1 MVVDATISGPPW
13 CHGESI
19 GCGLLIILGWKM
31 KVRILGVSLL
41 VGLLLGCKPV
51 PAGEAVAV
59 AAVPAP
65 EAQASAEPDD
75 GIVDTESSPYEE
87 GDPEG
92 DAPTPA
98 AFDYEPS
105 CEEAPLATHFFT
117 LVGGNTVDNC
127 GRADARLS
135 AAFDALLK
143 EAAQYDVADPDMPSQ
158 RERLLSGPSA
168 PGVPKTLGRE
178 TWWYYTA
185 CQAHQ
190 CGEHALAMLYQPEQA
205 RLVGR
210 LVSQCKAVWLGNPS
224 AEQRALIDEVRPLDP
239 ALLKGDGSCEDAA

>member
-1 MVVDATISGPPW
+1 MQRTDY
-13 CHGESI
+13 
-19 GCGLLIILGWKM
+19 LGWNM

-41 VGLLLGCKPV
+41 VGLLLGCKQV
-51 PAGEAVAV
+51 PADDAGSTTDVAPTPES
-59 AAVPAP
+59 PAK
-65 EAQASAEPDD
+65 AGAGSDAE
-75 GIVDTESSPYEE
+75 IVDTESSPYEE

-98 AFDYEPS
+98 AFDHEPS

-127 GRADARLS
+127 GRADAKVT

-143 EAAQYDVADPDMPSQ
+143 DAAPHDRADPDTPSL

-168 PGVPKTLGRE
+168 PGVPKALGSE

-190 CGEHALAMLYQPEQA
+190 CGTHQLAMLYQPEQA

-210 LVSQCKAVWLGNPS
+210 LVSHCKAVWLGNPS
-224 AEQRALIDEVRPLDP
+224 AEQRALIDEIRPLDP
-239 ALLKGDGSCEDAA
+239 ALLKDDGTCEDAE

>member
-1 MVVDATISGPPW
+1 
-13 CHGESI
+13 
-19 GCGLLIILGWKM
+19 M
-31 KVRILGVSLL
+31 KVRIFGVTLL
-41 VGLLLGCKPV
+41 VGLLLGCKQMPAGDAEGIAAVAPV
-51 PAGEAVAV
+51 PASSAKAN
-59 AAVPAP
+59 ADPAT
-65 EAQASAEPDD
+65 E
-75 GIVDTESSPYEE
+75 IVDTESSPYEE

-105 CEEAPLATHFFT
+105 CEEDPLATHFFT

-127 GRADARLS
+127 GRADAKVT

-143 EAAQYDVADPDMPSQ
+143 EAAPHDPADPDMPSL

-168 PGVPKTLGRE
+168 PGVPKTVGGE

-190 CGEHALAMLYQPEQA
+190 CGTHQLVMLYQPQHA
-205 RLVGR
+205 RMVGR
-210 LVSQCKAVWLGNPS
+210 LVSRCKVLWLGNPT
-224 AEQRALIDEVRPLDP
+224 AEQRALIDETKPVDA
-239 ALLKGDGSCEDAA
+239 ALLKDDAPCEEEG

>member
-1 MVVDATISGPPW
+1 MQRTDY
-13 CHGESI
+13 
-19 GCGLLIILGWKM
+19 LGWNM
-31 KVRILGVSLL
+31 KVRILGVTLL
-41 VGLLLGCKPV
+41 VGLLLGCKQMPAGDVEGVAAAVPV
-51 PAGEAVAV
+51 PASPGKPSADSVA
-59 AAVPAP
+59 
-65 EAQASAEPDD
+65 E
-75 GIVDTESSPYEE
+75 IVDTESSPYEE

-92 DAPTPA
+92 DALTPA

-127 GRADARLS
+127 GRADAKVT

-143 EAAQYDVADPDMPSQ
+143 EAAPHDHADPGMPSQ

-168 PGVPKTLGRE
+168 PGVPKTLGSE

-190 CGEHALAMLYQPEQA
+190 CDTHQLAMLYQPEQA

-210 LVSQCKAVWLGNPS
+210 LVSHCKAVWLGKPS
-224 AEQRALIDEVRPLDP
+224 AEQRALIDETRPVDP
-239 ALLKGDGSCEDAA
+239 ALLRDDGTCEEAE

>member
-1 MVVDATISGPPW
+1 MT
-13 CHGESI
+13 
-19 GCGLLIILGWKM
+19 
-31 KVRILGVSLL
+31 VRILGVSLL
-41 VGLLLGCKPV
+41 VGLLLGCKQMPAGDAGSTVVAAPPPGV
-51 PAGEAVAV
+51 PAKASVDS
-59 AAVPAP
+59 AAV
-65 EAQASAEPDD
+65 
-75 GIVDTESSPYEE
+75 IVDTESSPYEE

-117 LVGGNTVDNC
+117 LVDGNTVDNC
-127 GRADARLS
+127 GRADAKVTV
-135 AAFDALLK
+135 AFDALLK
-143 EAAQYDVADPDMPSQ
+143 EAAAHDLADPDMPSL

-190 CGEHALAMLYQPEQA
+190 CGTHQLAMLYQPEQM
-205 RLVGR
+205 RLVAR
-210 LVSQCKAVWLGNPS
+210 LVSQCKAVWLGNPT
-224 AEQRALIDEVRPLDP
+224 AEQRVLIDEIRPLDP
-239 ALLKGDGSCEDAA
+239 ALLKDDGTCEDAE